1 VSDREPCENCGAPK
15 KPGAECD
22 YCSPTVGRALD
33 PGVLAATIAGADG
46 DIESAIGAMAERLAA
61 SFPDQTAVEHSG
73 GLLSAKKVKLLE
85 VTIEP
90 HIYRVRRDGKRLIAE
105 RAKVVRGVSLKTS
118 KLEFADWVREL
129 STDLAAMAKATAA
142 SRAALAKW
150 VRGA

>member
-129 STDLAAMAKATAA
+129 SVDLAAMAKATAA